1 MTKNGFRID
10 YFPVDLVIGRSIT
23 VRLAASQRTSEAEN
37 AGANGR
43 ISVLNP
49 DNQNDLIGLKT
60 SRKSTQTA
68 IVTCSNRQL
77 Y

>member
-1 MTKNGFRID
+1 MVYRNH
-10 YFPVDLVIGRSIT
+10 YFPAVLVVGRSVT
-23 VRLAASQRTSEAEN
+23 VRLAASQRTSKAEN